1 MSKRRTPKM
10 AILTSGG
17 DAPGMNAAIR
27 AAAKRAAA
35 AGWDVLGVNQGFR
48 GLIEGKF
55 APLSASQV
63 HSIAS
68 RGGTI
73 LGSARCKAFHQVKT
87 RDKARER
94 LRAAGIQ
101 ALIVIGGNGSLTGA
115 LKLSDPEEAGPD
127 AIRVIGVPGSI
138 DNDIALTSMS
148 IGVDTALNTI
158 VDACDRIADTADSH
172 SRTFIIEV
180 MGRDCGYL
188 ARRAGLAAG
197 ADLVLYPEAGLSED
211 EVIHAVVNTVRRV
224 RDRRDRSHRVLA
236 LKAEGVPVPVDVIKR
251 RVDAVLTD
259 GEEDSELETRVT
271 VLGHLVR
278 GGRPSAF
285 DRLVSARLGHG
296 AAAAVDAGETRKMV
310 AWMPP
315 ADLPPGVA
323 APTDEDPRCWLVDL
337 ETVLSETRRRLQE
350 TEAEKPRLKPS
361 IEMVLS
367 S

>member
-17 DAPGMNAAIR
+17 DAPGMNGAIR
-27 AAAKRAAA
+27 AAAMRGAA
-35 AGWDVLGVNQGFR
+35 AGWDVLGVSQGYR
-48 GLIEGKF
+48 GLLEGKF
-55 APLSASQV
+55 APLSSSQV
-63 HSIAS
+63 RGIAN

-73 LGSARCKAFHQVKT
+73 LGSARCKAFHRPEV
-87 RDKARER
+87 RDQARER
-94 LRAAGIQ
+94 LRSAGIQ

-115 LKLSDPEEAGPD
+115 LALSDPEEAGDD
-127 AIRVIGVPGSI
+127 AIRVIGIPGSI
-138 DNDIALTSMS
+138 DNDIALTAMS

-158 VDACDRIADTADSH
+158 VDSCDRIADTADSH
-172 SRTFIIEV
+172 SRTFIVEV

-211 EVIHAVVNTVRRV
+211 EVVRAVANTVRRV
-224 RDRRDRSHRVLA
+224 HDRRDRSHRVLA
-236 LKAEGVPVPVDVIKR
+236 LKAEGVPVPVDLIKA
-251 RVDAVLTD
+251 RVEALLSDGGAESDA
-259 GEEDSELETRVT
+259 EIRVT

-285 DRLVSARLGHG
+285 DRLLSARLGHG
-296 AAAAVDAGETRKMV
+296 AAAAIDAGETRKMV

-315 ADLPPGVA
+315 ADLPPAIA
-323 APTDEDPRCWLVDL
+323 APSDEDPRCWLVDL
-337 ETVLSETRRRLQE
+337 NTVLEETRRRLQE

-367 S
+367 A